1 MALFK
6 ILRGPSSELTK
17 LPINDGWCYFTP
29 DTGLFHIDYNGQR
42 VPLNSKNALNASN
55 ATSAIMTEGI
65 IDQNSGDVIKLWYG
79 TSEQYNALAE
89 KDNDTIY
96 MLSDGESS
104 SINAIDITYDNSISK
119 LSATDIQDA
128 IDEIATTAGKAGYVL
143 ETNKGLQQKFW
154 RGTKEEYDALGTKDE
169 DTMYIILDEDGEN
182 VIESGAD
189 AEDIIYNNTTSGLI
203 ATNVQNAIDE
213 LNHNIKNI
221 PTPDVSEQITEH
233 NEDPD
238 AHINI
243 VLITPE
249 DIDTICSVTTNIN
262 IATMDEGVF

>member
-55 ATSAIMTEGI
+55 ATSATMTEGI
-65 IDQNSGDVIKLWYG
+65 IDQNTGEVIKLWYG
-79 TSEQYNALAE
+79 STAE
-89 KDNDTIY
+89 YEAIPTKDESTIY
-96 MLSDGESS
+96 ILSDGESG
-104 SINAIDITYDNSISK
+104 SIDATDIAYDNSISK
-119 LSATDIQDA
+119 LFATD
-128 IDEIATTAGKAGYVL
+128 
-143 ETNKGLQQKFW
+143 
-154 RGTKEEYDALGTKDE
+154 
-169 DTMYIILDEDGEN
+169 
-182 VIESGAD
+182 
-189 AEDIIYNNTTSGLI
+189 
-203 ATNVQNAIDE
+203 VQNAIDE
-213 LNHNIKNI
+213 LNYNIENI
-221 PTPDVSEQITEH
+221 PTPDVSGQIRIH
-233 NEDPD
+233 NEDPN